1 MDGAGRCHNQAVS
14 GVGVG
19 IMTTIQGRIPVL
31 LRRLLMVVSMVVF
44 LALAGTLTASAEPV
58 PDPPRPPQD
67 CIGKTNPGWAD
78 LTDCASKKPQPGQG
92 SSAIAIGR

>member
-1 MDGAGRCHNQAVS
+1 
-14 GVGVG
+14 
-19 IMTTIQGRIPVL
+19 MTTIQGRIPML
-31 LRRLLMVVSMVVF
+31 LHRWLLVVSMVVF
-44 LALAGTLTASAEPV
+44 LALAGTLTASAEPA
-58 PDPPRPPQD
+58 PDPPRPPQH

>member
-1 MDGAGRCHNQAVS
+1 
-14 GVGVG
+14 
-19 IMTTIQGRIPVL
+19 MTTIQGRIPML
-31 LRRLLMVVSMVVF
+31 LRRWLLVVSMVVF

>member
-1 MDGAGRCHNQAVS
+1 
-14 GVGVG
+14 
-19 IMTTIQGRIPVL
+19 MTTIQGRIPVL
-31 LRRLLMVVSMVVF
+31 LRRWLLMVSMVVF

-58 PDPPRPPQD
+58 PDPPPPLQKD
-67 CIGKTNPGWAD
+67 CNGKTNPGWAD

>member
-1 MDGAGRCHNQAVS
+1 
-14 GVGVG
+14 
-19 IMTTIQGRIPVL
+19 MTTIQGRIPVL
-31 LRRLLMVVSMVVF
+31 LRRLLMVAVVVGF

-58 PDPPRPPQD
+58 PDPPPPPQD